1 MGNFYNPVY
10 FVTSASYSASSGLIL
25 TINGTPSMSEH
36 SKFVIRFAPNVSV
49 PSGVPADAPIS
60 ISVGGTV
67 YAMKDKYGEPLKFS
81 ELPLS
86 RINNSYFSSRLA
98 VVGGVGSEA
107 SGETTT
113 YYYITFN
120 LPAPIL

>member
-10 FVTSASYSASSGLIL
+10 FVTSASYSASSGLVL
-25 TINGTPSMSEH
+25 TINGTPSISEH

-49 PSGVPADAPIS
+49 PSGIPADAPIS

-67 YAMKDKYGEPLKFS
+67 YSMKDKYGEPLKFS

-86 RINNSYFSSRLA
+86 RMNNSYFSPRLTI
-98 VVGGVGSEA
+98 VGGVGSEV
-107 SGETTT
+107 SGETTS
-113 YYYITFN
+113 YYYICFN
-120 LPAPIL
+120 IPAPII